1 MKTKKKVLSVVSLA
15 FALSLATAG
24 AVNSA
29 IANAAGEAYA
39 IDAGASI
46 KVVSTTDE
54 SAVDAET
61 GIRFSATVT
70 PAFVETL
77 GENDYVGMMI
87 VPSKVITAYNNQ
99 DGDVEVD
106 YLQFI
111 ANVKGVEKAQVEA
124 DVACTYAKSA
134 LHATKDTT
142 IYGVIASVQDAHYSD
157 DYQAVAYYV
166 KDGAYTYIGASEAS
180 TIVEVADTA
189 LLDDAVLDGVEMSE
203 YKNALGNIIEKS
215 IVVST
220 GLELDGEACEITLT
234 DTDTVDVQ
242 AMFSGANVDVNN
254 IGLTVEKN
262 NSDHF
267 NSFIEVDDETCATK
281 ISMVGEWLDVT
292 VSAYDGMVSIPLS
305 ISYTPTVQDVSWSF
319 KDVEDNN
326 KEYTCNFT
334 TYGASAI
341 DENGGVTLAAGSYT
355 GKTENAMGT
364 ADVPYVAVKG
374 EYGGATAEAIH
385 VLIDFTGCNLPNIA
399 FFTDQPDE
407 NTKNIVGRNGA
418 LFSSGVADKD
428 GEYGGDYDNRLQF
441 YGAPFFTSSDGATV
455 ASAKTPWHTLKS
467 SAGVVSNVV
476 FTENPTKQY
485 RLVLSMYPKTAASKS
500 KFISYTWALLEKNT
514 AYDGT
519 EGTYP
524 YSIISY
530 CAKQSQVNIPE
541 SGAYTAGGIVIYG
554 RPYDDTKIDGMQI
567 LGAGTNNWADSRIAT
582 WTGTK
587 GLW

>member
-1 MKTKKKVLSVVSLA
+1 MKTKKKVLSVVSLV

-29 IANAAGEAYA
+29 IANADGEAYA

-189 LLDDAVLDGVEMSE
+189 LLDDAVLEGVEMSE

-215 IVVST
+215 IVINT
-220 GLELDGEACEITLT
+220 GLELDGEACEIALT

-242 AMFSGANVDVNN
+242 ALFSGTNVDVNN

-267 NSFIEVDDETCATK
+267 NSFIEVDEETSALK

-305 ISYTPTVQDVSWSF
+305 ISYTPTVVEDVSWSF

-326 KEYTCNFT
+326 KEYTCNFN
-334 TYGASAI
+334 TYGVSDI
-341 DENGGVTLAAGSYT
+341 DENGGVSFLAGSYT
-355 GKTENAMGT
+355 GEDTGNLGT
-364 ADVPYVAVKG
+364 ANVPYIALDG
-374 EYGGATAEAIH
+374 QYGACESMH
-385 VLIDFTGCNLPNIA
+385 VLIDFTGDNLPNIA
-399 FFTDQPDE
+399 FFTDQSDE
-407 NTKNIVGRNGA
+407 NTKNIVGRNGC
-418 LFSSGVADKD
+418 LFSAGMASKAGSFGGSYSNRFNVYGV
-428 GEYGGDYDNRLQF
+428 
-441 YGAPFFTSSDGATV
+441 PFFTSQDGTKTGSIS
-455 ASAKTPWHTLKS
+455 ASWLTLKAS
-467 SAGVVSNVV
+467 TGVVSKTI
-476 FTENPTKQY
+476 FAENPTQQY
-485 RLVLSMYPKTAASKS
+485 RLVLSLYHNRATKDGNGLRYS
-500 KFISYTWALLEKNT
+500 WALLKPNPE
-514 AYDGT
+514 YDAT
-519 EGTYP
+519 DATSYP
-524 YSIISY
+524 YTVVSY
-530 CAKQSQVNIPE
+530 A
-541 SGAYTAGGIVIYG
+541 GATNALTGTKYYTTGGIIIYG
-554 RPYDDTKIDGMQI
+554 RPYETTKIDGMKI
-567 LGAGTNNWADSRIAT
+567 LPNMSSTGWADSRIAT